1 MSWQPRTPPQPRWP
15 MTIRCST
22 CSAITAYSIAAEVP
36 CARPSASLGG
46 TRLAMLR
53 WMKKSPGSLP
63 KISEIS
69 TRLSQQV
76 MIIALGVCPLS
87 ASSAW
92 RAITSGLRRSC
103 QAR

>member
-1 MSWQPRTPPQPRWP
+1 MSWQPRTPPQPWWP
-15 MTIRCST
+15 MTIRCSIL
-22 CSAITAYSIAAEVP
+22 SAMTAYSIAAEVP
-36 CARPSASLGG
+36 CERPSGSLGG

-76 MIIALGVCPLS
+76 MIIALGLWSWAAAS
-87 ASSAW
+87 ACWAMSS
-92 RAITSGLRRSC
+92 GVRRSC

>member
-1 MSWQPRTPPQPRWP
+1 MSWQPRTPPQPWWP
-15 MTIRCST
+15 ITIRCSMP
-22 CSAITAYSIAAEVP
+22 SAITAYSTAAEVP
-36 CARPSASLGG
+36 CERPSGSLGG

-53 WMKKSPGSLP
+53 WMKKSPGCSSP

-76 MIIALGVCPLS
+76 MIIAFGLCPFAASARAATSSGVR
-87 ASSAW
+87 
-92 RAITSGLRRSC
+92 RAC